1 MSANLEMVIDFTHGT
16 EESLGLYKRFEFPH
30 LAFTHSGDLMRV
42 FSTVVLPFIR
52 DMACQW
58 EMYFAWCAIAG
69 QFVGDDFSR

>member
-42 FSTVVLPFIR
+42 FCSVVLPFFG

-58 EMYFAWCAIAG
+58 EMYFAWCSITG
-69 QFVGDDFSR
+69 